1 MRGWLPGRVLSGSL
15 NGSGPA
21 GGLPLRKAGR
31 LTVSR
36 GFVSRGVVGLP
47 GAGIEDTPA
56 VVGCW
61 GCCGR
66 GGLLVV
72 GAPACVGVCGG
83 GMLSGFWGSAPW
95 LPGLSGAPDW
105 LGVVGGCGWVGC
117 ELYSG
122 REHLTVRFLRQ
133 SVSCFVRVSLLFVFL
148 SVRWMPWHQ
157 GPMKDVVAC
166 DIPRGAG
173 WRAVIRGF
181 PNGGTRHELCRVTCI

>member
-1 MRGWLPGRVLSGSL
+1 MGLGRPGLLLVEGWAADRRALVC
-15 NGSGPA
+15 
-21 GGLPLRKAGR
+21 
-31 LTVSR
+31 
-36 GFVSRGVVGLP
+36 GVVGLP

-72 GAPACVGVCGG
+72 GAPACVGVACCRGSGAVRPGCLACLFCFPFLLGG
-83 GMLSGFWGSAPW
+83 G
-95 LPGLSGAPDW
+95 
-105 LGVVGGCGWVGC
+105 GGCGWVGC

>member
-1 MRGWLPGRVLSGSL
+1 MGVASWSFDLVWAVG
-15 NGSGPA
+15 GSGPA
-21 GGLPLRKAGR
+21 GGLLPAESRVAGWC
-31 LTVSR
+31 S
-36 GFVSRGVVGLP
+36 GVLP
-47 GAGIEDTPA
+47 VWWVLGWGWLAGDGIGDTPA

-66 GGLLVV
+66 GGLLWWVPPLV
-72 GAPACVGVCGG
+72 GG

-95 LPGLSGAPDW
+95 LPDPSGAPDL

-122 REHLTVRFLRQ
+122 REHLTVSLRQ
-133 SVSCFVRVSLLFVFL
+133 VFCRVLLFVFL